1 MIILQYHEG
10 FFIRLAAPAAMPAH
24 LGAYSLKKTSWYC
37 CNIIILLGVEDQPIC
52 LSLKNK
58 FEFWKIA
65 AWVSESNIS
74 SRRGGMWLRC
84 VMELWTAFLP

>member
-37 CNIIILLGVEDQPIC
+37 NIIILLGVEDHPNNLRKYWIHSFEVVAI
-52 LSLKNK
+52 LSYFQHAVQCIEITNVVQSYEKC
-58 FEFWKIA
+58 WKI
-65 AWVSESNIS
+65 
-74 SRRGGMWLRC
+74 L
-84 VMELWTAFLP
+84 T